1 MNKIDHKIS
10 RNNEIRQLDE
20 TVINKIAAG
29 EVVERPASA
38 VKELIENSIDAG
50 SLDISVEV
58 ADGGKT
64 LIRVIDDGVGM
75 SDTDLPMALKRHATS
90 KLKNDNL
97 LDINSLGFRG
107 EALPSL
113 GAVGRLTIISRKYNH
128 GAYEI
133 KVSGGNVFRT
143 KPAAR
148 TLGTTIELSDLF
160 YATPARLKFL
170 RSNKSELKAISDTVK
185 GLSIAAPNVGFR
197 LIDKTSEK
205 RRKILEVHK
214 EENNS
219 LTSIKNRLSKVLGQ
233 EFSENSLTLNIS
245 RDEINLTGYVCLPT
259 YARASNAM
267 QYFFVNGRQVRD
279 KQLIGA
285 LRAAYADFMPRD
297 RHPAAVIYIHC
308 KSEFVDVNVHPGK
321 AEIRFRDPQ
330 SVRSLIITGIRK
342 LIAATGHRSSSTLSK
357 AAFGAMR
364 QENPYKMP
372 IDLIETVDNSP
383 SVSNYSRNTF
393 STLKNIGPDSKEIWE
408 PSTRNLENDN
418 HTNKYLQEFESFP
431 LGAPIAHFGENYI
444 ISHNTDGLVIID
456 QHAAHERLVYEK
468 LKTQIKNKQI
478 EVQALLVPEI
488 FELSEP
494 EILLLLEHKK
504 KLSHLGLKIDQFGIN
519 SIAVQE
525 IPAIL
530 SSENIRNLINDILD
544 ELQDLGNSE
553 TLEHKIDAVL
563 SKIACHGSIRS
574 GRRLRLEEMNHLLR
588 DMENTPNSGQ
598 CNHGR
603 PTHISL
609 KLSDVERLF
618 GRK

>member
-1 MNKIDHKIS
+1 MNKVDHKIS
-10 RNNEIRQLDE
+10 YENEIRQLDE

-50 SLDISVEV
+50 SLNITVEV

-64 LIRVIDDGVGM
+64 LIRVTDDGVGM

-113 GAVGRLTIISRKYNH
+113 GAVGRLKIISRKYNH

-133 KVSGGNVFRT
+133 TVSGGKVSRV

-148 TLGTTIELSDLF
+148 TLGTTIELRDLF

-170 RSNKSELKAISDTVK
+170 RSNKSELKAISDTIK
-185 GLSIAAPNVGFR
+185 GLSIAAPNIGFT

-205 RRKILEVHK
+205 SRKLLEVQK

-219 LTSIKNRLSKVLGQ
+219 LDSIKNRLSRVLGQ
-233 EFSENSLTLNIS
+233 EFAENSLTLNIS

-279 KQLIGA
+279 RQLIGA
-285 LRAAYADFMPRD
+285 LRAAYSDFIPRD
-297 RHPAAVIYIHC
+297 RHPAAAIYIQC

-342 LIAATGHRSSSTLSK
+342 LIAATGDRSSSTLST
-357 AAFGAMR
+357 AAFSAMR
-364 QENPYKMP
+364 QENRHMP
-372 IDLIETVDNSP
+372 IDLIKTVDNSP
-383 SVSNYSRNTF
+383 TISNYGNNTF
-393 STLKNIGPDSKEIWE
+393 STLKNIGPNFKEIWE

-418 HTNKYLQEFESFP
+418 HTTKYLQEFESFP

-444 ISHNTDGLVIID
+444 ISQNTDGLVIID

-468 LKTQIKNKQI
+468 LKTQIKNNQI

-494 EILLLLEHKK
+494 EILILLEHQK

-530 SSENIRNLINDILD
+530 NSENIKNLINDILD
-544 ELQDLGNSE
+544 ELQDLENSE
-553 TLEHKIDAVL
+553 TLEQKIDAVL
-563 SKIACHGSIRS
+563 SRIACHGSIRS

-603 PTHISL
+603 PTHVSL
-609 KLSDVERLF
+609 KLTDVERLF

>member
-1 MNKIDHKIS
+1 
-10 RNNEIRQLDE
+10 
-20 TVINKIAAG
+20 
-29 EVVERPASA
+29 
-38 VKELIENSIDAG
+38 
-50 SLDISVEV
+50 
-58 ADGGKT
+58 
-64 LIRVIDDGVGM
+64 
-75 SDTDLPMALKRHATS
+75 
-90 KLKNDNL
+90 
-97 LDINSLGFRG
+97 
-107 EALPSL
+107 
-113 GAVGRLTIISRKYNH
+113 
-128 GAYEI
+128 
-133 KVSGGNVFRT
+133 
-143 KPAAR
+143 
-148 TLGTTIELSDLF
+148 
-160 YATPARLKFL
+160 LKFL
-170 RSNKSELKAISDTVK
+170 RSNKSEFKAINDTIK
-185 GLSIAAPNVGFR
+185 GLSIAAPNVGFT

-205 RRKILEVHK
+205 SRKLLEVQK

-219 LTSIKNRLSKVLGQ
+219 LNSIKNRLSRVLGQ
-233 EFSENSLTLNIS
+233 EFAENSLTLNIS

-279 KQLIGA
+279 RQLIGA
-285 LRAAYADFMPRD
+285 LRAAYSDFIPRD
-297 RHPAAVIYIHC
+297 RHPAAAIYIQC

-342 LIAATGHRSSSTLSK
+342 LIAATGDRSSSTLST
-357 AAFGAMR
+357 AAFSAMR
-364 QENPYKMP
+364 QENRHMP
-372 IDLIETVDNSP
+372 IDLIKTVDNSP
-383 SVSNYSRNTF
+383 TVSNYSNNTF
-393 STLKNIGPDSKEIWE
+393 STLKNIGPNFKEIWE

-418 HTNKYLQEFESFP
+418 HTTKYLQEFESFP

-444 ISHNTDGLVIID
+444 ISQNTDGLVIID

-468 LKTQIKNKQI
+468 LKTQIKNNQM

-494 EILLLLEHKK
+494 EILILLEHQK

-530 SSENIRNLINDILD
+530 NSENIKNLINDILD
-544 ELQDLGNSE
+544 ELQDLENSE
-553 TLEHKIDAVL
+553 TLEQKIDSVL
-563 SKIACHGSIRS
+563 SRIACHGSIRS

-603 PTHISL
+603 PTHVSL
-609 KLSDVERLF
+609 KLTDVERLF